1 MTTSEVSVNAVDL
14 REVRAELLSAGLGG
28 RAFTRAYAE
37 AVDEWLRPLFTV
49 AFDGRDAHGV
59 VLLAVGGYGRS
70 ELCPA
75 SDLDLVLLHERG
87 KSVAGVAEALWYPV
101 WDAGFHLD
109 HSVRTPREMLAMAAK
124 DLKVALGLLTA
135 RPVAGDRALAEQ
147 ALNGVRA
154 EWANRPRTSL
164 GRLSEAVHERWET
177 SGDVAFLLE
186 PDLKS
191 SRGGVRDVEAL
202 GAAALATPIAS
213 PAIADSDFAAAHDT
227 LLGVRVAL
235 HSVAGR
241 HTDRLHREDQ
251 AELAARMGMPDRS
264 ALALAVAAAGRRIAW

>member
-75 SDLDLVLLHERG
+75 SDLDLVLVHERG
-87 KSVAGVAEALWYPV
+87 KSVAGVAEAIWYPI

-109 HSVRTPREMLAMAAK
+109 HSVRTPRELVAMAAK

-135 RPVAGDRALAEQ
+135 RPVAGDRALANR
-147 ALNGVRA
+147 ALDGGRT
-154 EWANRPRTSL
+154 EWTSRRGGPDGHARPVGAGDGGRRRRPTHRVGGRGHLGPHRVLTLRPR
-164 GRLSEAVHERWET
+164 
-177 SGDVAFLLE
+177 
-186 PDLKS
+186 
-191 SRGGVRDVEAL
+191 
-202 GAAALATPIAS
+202 
-213 PAIADSDFAAAHDT
+213 
-227 LLGVRVAL
+227 
-235 HSVAGR
+235 
-241 HTDRLHREDQ
+241 
-251 AELAARMGMPDRS
+251 AARRPRR
-264 ALALAVAAAGRRIAW
+264 GRRARHRAA